1 MRLSGGHLPMRA
13 DRRPEEDADQDGM
26 SSGHQS
32 DHGIAKK
39 IMSPDESPVNM
50 MVLMVIFILIFLLGI
65 FYAVTAG
72 KETSGTSEE
81 EDAVSL
87 TMEWTFEEEG
97 GSFSFPVDLRGG
109 TGVTLTAVLPDDL
122 DDSQS
127 LIIEAQFKSI
137 EIVIDGVTV
146 YSAGTYENGLF
157 TTAAGNYVAILAL
170 AEEYSGADITIS
182 VTGQEGN
189 PDASL
194 SAIFIQNRAD
204 YILEITSD
212 NLMRI
217 AAGIFCCV
225 LGIVLAVVWMFR
237 IFKRALTRRRV
248 NADYLYMSIL
258 MSAYGLYLLTSQS
271 ASGMLTGTSTAL
283 GLIYYVSF
291 GMTAVAAMGITFYLY
306 DAKSMTTELVLL
318 VVQAN
323 VVVQFLLFFAGVC
336 DFTQMKQISVL
347 MNLVAVLSFVHL
359 TIRQFRLH
367 IRTNFVMNLLSVIPA
382 GAFFL
387 ASLLRYARG
396 VSGELLLMC
405 AEGVIVI
412 NVLFRFLMA
421 TYHMMQDGVLLKRV
435 EERAYTDAL
444 TGLGNRRA
452 YSEEL
457 DHIRSVPGRSN
468 LIIAEF
474 DVNGLKETN
483 DNFGHAVGD
492 ELLITV
498 ADCLRNSFSRIGK
511 CYRIGGDEF
520 CILAVCDRSD
530 FEEAEEEY
538 LRRMRES
545 AEGFVHP
552 PSASYGFACQCEH
565 PDLSID
571 DLRQIVDAQM
581 YASKERYYNLYGND
595 RRRNRYSAGDPE

>member
-1 MRLSGGHLPMRA
+1 MS
-13 DRRPEEDADQDGM
+13 RRYQDQ
-26 SSGHQS
+26 
-32 DHGIAKK
+32 GITKK

-50 MVLMVIFILIFLLGI
+50 IILMVIFILIFLLGI
-65 FYAVTAG
+65 FYAFTAG
-72 KETSGTSEE
+72 KESSGVQ
-81 EDAVSL
+81 EDENAISQ
-87 TMEWTFEEEG
+87 TMEWAFEEEG
-97 GSFSFPVDLRGG
+97 ESFSFPVDLRGG
-109 TGVTLTAVLPDDL
+109 TGVTVTAVLPDDL

-127 LIIEAQFKSI
+127 LIIEAEFMSI
-137 EIVIDGVTV
+137 EVLINGETV
-146 YSAGTYENGLF
+146 YAEGTYDNGLF
-157 TTAAGNYVAILAL
+157 ATAAGNFVAIIPLD
-170 AEEYSGADITIS
+170 EEYSGADIIIT

-194 SAIFIQNRAD
+194 SAIFIQNRSD

-212 NLMRI
+212 NLPVI
-217 AAGIFCCV
+217 AGGIFCCV
-225 LGIVLAVVWMFR
+225 LGIVLAIVWLFR

-258 MSAYGLYLLTSQS
+258 MSAYGLYLLTSQN

-306 DAKSMTTELVLL
+306 DAKSMLTEAVLL
-318 VVQAN
+318 IIQAN
-323 VVVQFLLFFAGVC
+323 VMVQFLLFFAGVC
-336 DFTQMKQISVL
+336 DFTQMKQASVL
-347 MNLVAVLSFVHL
+347 ANLVSVLSFVHL

-367 IRTNFVMNLLSVIPA
+367 IRTNFVLNLVSVIPA
-382 GAFFL
+382 GAFWL
-387 ASLLRYARG
+387 ASMYCYARG
-396 VSGELLLMC
+396 ASGEFLLMC
-405 AEGVIVI
+405 AEGVIVVNI
-412 NVLFRFLMA
+412 LFRFLSA

-457 DHIRSVPGRSN
+457 DHIRSQPGRSN

-530 FEEAEEEY
+530 FEEAEKEY

-565 PDLSID
+565 PELSID

-581 YASKERYYNLYGND
+581 YAAKERYYNLYGND
-595 RRRNRYSAGDPE
+595 RRRNRYTAGDGN